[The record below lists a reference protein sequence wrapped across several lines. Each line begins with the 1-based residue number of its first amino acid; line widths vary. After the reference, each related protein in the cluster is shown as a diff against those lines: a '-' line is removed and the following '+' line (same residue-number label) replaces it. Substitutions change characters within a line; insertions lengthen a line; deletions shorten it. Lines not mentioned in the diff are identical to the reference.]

1 MSNMKMLSKT
11 ITLICYQATPP
22 TVAECS
28 WSCCQKLECML
39 NNECLSGNLV
49 YKAAVSQTLSEIT
62 KLYYGV
68 YKKKLKRNGTKIILL
83 HLEVKANSKV

>member
-49 YKAAVSQTLSEIT
+49 YKAAVSQTL
-62 KLYYGV
+62 L
-68 YKKKLKRNGTKIILL
+68 NNQIILWSL
-83 HLEVKANSKV
+83 